1 MALLPLSDGFDVPQL
16 FSSAFRAA
24 TKEET
29 KAQVKQFF
37 DAGCRHFEI
46 AELFGNGHIVCEA
59 LGELCERE
67 NVYITY
73 KIWPKSRTPEDMVA
87 SIQGQLKDIGLTYV
101 DLLMTHAPIDVENKA
116 MQYKAL
122 EDLKDM
128 GVTRSLG
135 IVNISPVL
143 LQDLLKNCRIV
154 PVVYEMEV
162 HPFLQNGDMVEFCG
176 DSSIIAM
183 NLEPLAKGIRDG
195 HPGLNSIAA
204 ELGIS
209 VTLLMLRWSFT
220 KGLCIGL
227 PAGNASVTNIIDS
240 KAGLEGI
247 YVKLSSDIM
256 EQMETFEEGL
266 ASVWVPVEPS
276 GDEEEGNGQ

>member
-1 MALLPLSDGFDVPQL
+1 MTLLPLSDGCDIPQL
-16 FSSAFRAA
+16 FSSAFRSA

-67 NVYITY
+67 NVFITY
-73 KIWPKSRTPEDMVA
+73 KLWPKSRTPEDMVTT
-87 SIQGQLKDIGLTYV
+87 IQGQLKDIGLTYV

-122 EDLKDM
+122 EDLKDI

-135 IVNISPVL
+135 IVNISAVL
-143 LQDLLKNCRIV
+143 LQDLLKNCKTV

-162 HPFLQNGDMVEFCG
+162 HPFLQCSDMVEFCG
-176 DSSIIAM
+176 DSSIVAM

-227 PAGNASVTNIIDS
+227 PAGNASMTSIIDS
-240 KAGLEGI
+240 EAGLESV
-247 YVKLSSDIM
+247 YVKLSPDII
-256 EQMETFEEGL
+256 EQMDTFEEGL
-266 ASVWVPVEPS
+266 MSVWVPVEPA
-276 GDEEEGNGQ
+276 GEEEEGGDQ